1 MAVVRKILLT
11 GNGFIASTFGER
23 NSEIKDKCR
32 SDGNMVSVE
41 SVPVI
46 STKVQASENQTQ
58 DKCEVVWQM
67 ILMGINFRGWK

>member
-32 SDGNMVSVE
+32 SDGNMVSVG
-41 SVPVI
+41 SVPLI
-46 STKVQASENQTQ
+46 STKVLAGENQTQ
-58 DKCEVVWQM
+58 DKCKVVWQM
-67 ILMGINFRGWK
+67 ILMGINFRG